1 MKISQ
6 LNLVDKD
13 IFYKFI
19 KNYWVKKVKMT
30 FLKKVFVWQYASNKK
45 LNFVIAKNKKEL
57 IGIQGFIPMKHYD
70 SSLSKEN
77 VFQAFL
83 RVKEGNN
90 IGTAILLHK
99 KIISLCK
106 AKFIGVIGID
116 EITHKFHRWLGFKI
130 FKMNHHFLLSEKFKV
145 FKIAKINEKLRH
157 KKKIKHNLNI
167 SYEKLNFKNINKIK
181 NQIFKKSF
189 PKKSKNF
196 LIKRYLKNPF
206 YRYLILQIKRNN
218 HPISIIVIRPIKL
231 KERNILRLVDYI
243 GSEND
248 AKYIQPACKKILEY
262 YNAEYLDFYSHGI
275 SSELLKNSGFENRY
289 DYQNKEIIIPNY
301 FEPFIKKNVD
311 IYCAYKTNLRKKI
324 KLFKGD
330 GDGDR
335 PNVSVYK

>member
-30 FLKKVFVWQYASNKK
+30 FLKKVFKWQYVSNKK
-45 LNFVIAKNKKEL
+45 FNFVIAKNKKEL
-57 IGIQGFIPMKHYD
+57 IGIQGFIPMRHYD
-70 SSLSKEN
+70 SNLSKEI

-83 RVKEGNN
+83 RVKDGNN

-99 KIISLCK
+99 EIISLSK

-130 FKMNHHFLLSEKFKV
+130 FKMNHHFLVSEKYKV
-145 FKIAKINEKLRH
+145 FKIAKINGKLRS
-157 KKKIKHNLNI
+157 KKKVKKNLDTHYDMIN
-167 SYEKLNFKNINKIK
+167 LKNIYKIK
-181 NQIFKKSF
+181 DQIFKKSF

-206 YRYLILQIKRNN
+206 YRYSILQIKKNN
-218 HPISIIVIRPIKL
+218 NPISIIVIRHIRL
-231 KERNILRLVDYI
+231 KKRNILRLVDYI

-248 AKYIQPACKKILEY
+248 AKFIQPVCKKILEN

-275 SSELLKNSGFENRY
+275 PSELLKKSGFENRY
-289 DYQNKEIIIPNY
+289 DYNDKKIIVPNY
-301 FEPFIKKNVD
+301 FEPFVKKNID

-324 KLFKGD
+324 KLFKAD

-335 PNVSVYK
+335 PSVNIS